1 MIASLIAMTVL
12 SGTPVADA
20 SAFQVKQVNGAWWLV
35 KPSGERMWSLGS
47 CCTGPGEDNV
57 NPKNPGY
64 SGPALYGTKAAWAK
78 VAKKQLQPFNTL
90 GGWSDQEYFPGMP
103 FTPVLHLGAYAKA
116 PYNDLFDPANIA
128 IMDKAAKDQ
137 ISKLKDVPGL
147 IGYFSDNELGWW
159 RESLFTSY
167 LSLPNAS
174 AGKQEVISILRTYYR
189 DQFSNFLNDWDT
201 KATSFDTLDGSL
213 TLRPGTEGMQ
223 AVIAWQTHL
232 TRHYYRL
239 MNRLIRKYDSRH
251 LILGDRYAQFYYLNV
266 AQTAR
271 PYVDVISTNYG
282 AEWNNGDTSKFFL
295 DSLHAVTQKP
305 VLITEFYMAANQNRS
320 GNKNSSGG
328 FPVVETQRQR
338 ADAVGKFLASI
349 ISRPYVIGAH
359 WFQFYDEPTH
369 GRGDGENYNMG
380 VVDIHGAP
388 YQELNKVFTGVKF
401 GSRHGNP
408 VASSTR
414 RIPPAP
420 KSVTVSLRDWD
431 KSLGTVLPKTSG
443 FADLILSQDA
453 ESLYV
458 GLIAMDFMDEAI
470 YEGKTLPD
478 ADRADLNVR
487 IGKVHLRVRF
497 GGKKPVEITGVP
509 GATVTQIAGIKSQLM
524 IKIPGAV
531 PRGPVKV
538 SGTLLSH
545 ARAERMEWDTTVQN
559 P

>member
-47 CCTGPGEDNV
+47 CCTGPGEESV

-64 SGPALYGTKAAWAK
+64 SGPALYGSKTAWAK

-103 FTPVLHLGAYAKA
+103 FTPVLHLGAYARA

-137 ISKLKDVPGL
+137 ISKLEDVPGL

-167 LSLPNAS
+167 LSLPNSS
-174 AGKQEVISILRTYYR
+174 AGKQEVVSVLRTYYR
-189 DQFSNFLNDWDT
+189 DQFSNLQDEWDT

-232 TRHYYRL
+232 TQHYYRL
-239 MNRLIRKYDSRH
+239 MNRLIRKYDQKRM
-251 LILGDRYAQFYYLNV
+251 ILGDRYAQFYYLNV
-266 AQTAR
+266 AQAAR

-282 AEWNNGDTSKFFL
+282 AEWNNGDTSQFFL
-295 DSLHAVTQKP
+295 KTLTDLTKKP
-305 VLITEFYMAANQNRS
+305 VLITEFYMAANENRS

-338 ADAVGKFLASI
+338 ADAVKNYLTTIA
-349 ISRPYVIGAH
+349 RKPYVIGAH
-359 WFQFYDEPTH
+359 WFQFYDEPTY
-369 GRGDGENYNMG
+369 GRADGENYNMG
-380 VVDIHGAP
+380 VVDIHGVP
-388 YQELNKVFTGVKF
+388 YQELVKVFTGSKW
-401 GSRHGNP
+401 SDLHAQP
-408 VASSTR
+408 VAATISS
-414 RIPPAP
+414 IPPAP
-420 KSVTVSLRDWD
+420 KTVAVSLRDWD
-431 KSLGTVLPKTSG
+431 KRRGTVPPKASG
-443 FADLILSQDA
+443 FGDLILSKD
-453 ESLYV
+453 SGNLYV
-458 GLIAMDFMDEAI
+458 GLIAMDFMDENI
-470 YEGKTLPD
+470 YAGKTLPD
-478 ADRADLNVR
+478 QDRAELKVR
-487 IGKVHLRVRF
+487 IGKTQVHVKF
-497 GGKKPVEITGVP
+497 GGKQPAEIIGLP
-509 GATVTQIAGIKSQLM
+509 GATVTQIAGLKTQLM
-524 IKIPGAV
+524 IKVPGAV
-531 PRGPVKV
+531 TRGPLKV
-538 SGTLLSH
+538 SGTLTSH
-545 ARAERMEWDTTVQN
+545 SRAERMEWDTVVN
-559 P
+559 

>member
-1 MIASLIAMTVL
+1 MITTLIAM
-12 SGTPVADA
+12 SAIAAPAAETPG
-20 SAFQVKQVNGAWWLV
+20 FRVKPQDGIWWLI
-35 KPSGERMWSLGS
+35 KPSGERMWSLGV
-47 CCTGPGEDNV
+47 CCTGPGEDSV

-64 SGPALYGTKAAWAK
+64 SGPALYGSKTAWAK

-137 ISKLKDVPGL
+137 ISKLKDLPGL

-167 LSLPNAS
+167 LSLPNSS
-174 AGKQEVISILRTYYR
+174 AGKQEIVSILRSYYR
-189 DQFSNFLNDWDT
+189 DQFSNLLNDWDT

-213 TLRPGTEGMQ
+213 TLRAATSGMQ

-266 AQTAR
+266 AKAAQ

-282 AEWNNGDTSKFFL
+282 AEWNNGDTSRFFL
-295 DSLHAVTQKP
+295 DSLYSITQKP

-338 ADAVGKFLASI
+338 ADAVNNYLTALVK
-349 ISRPYVIGAH
+349 RPYVIGAH

-380 VVDIHGAP
+380 LVDIHGVP
-388 YQELNKVFTGVKF
+388 YAELNGVFSRQRF
-401 GSRHGNP
+401 GAGHGDRP
-408 VASSTR
+408 PISVPS
-414 RIPPAP
+414 IPPAP
-420 KSVTVSLRDWD
+420 KSVTASLKDWI
-431 KSLGTVLPKTSG
+431 KPTGTVPPKTSG
-443 FADLILSQDA
+443 FADLLLSQDA
-453 ESLYV
+453 GNLYV
-458 GLIAMDFMDEAI
+458 GLIAMDFMDESI
-470 YEGKTLPD
+470 YAGKTLPD

-487 IGKVHLRVRF
+487 IGKIHLRVKF
-497 GGKKPVEITGVP
+497 GGKKPVEVIGAP
-509 GATVTQIAGIKSQLM
+509 GASVTQITGIKSQLM
-524 IKIPGAV
+524 IKIPGGI

-545 ARAERMEWDTTVQN
+545 ARAERMEWNTTVQN